1 MKGALVTN
9 RGRLLPSD
17 ALSCFFFFTAAGGYY
32 SLLTSR
38 MPAIKAGAGIGD
50 AEVGLALLCL
60 GAASVT
66 GLLFCGRLIRR
77 YTSARLLR
85 VSSAALFLL
94 LPLAG
99 LAPGKF
105 SLFAVF
111 AGLGLA
117 VAIFDVCMNTQ
128 AILLEAHSRSRLMGR
143 MQAGYSLGCILGAA
157 LGAAF
162 AWAGAGAFANFLF
175 FSLVCLACRAP
186 AGRHLQEDIPRRDA
200 ARRPRLPLFVYFCGF
215 MEICAFS
222 SEGVVGDW
230 GSIFLHSV
238 KGAPESTAAL
248 SFGAA
253 AAAMAL
259 VRLFTD
265 HLRERLGDAPL
276 LAAGGLLVAA
286 GFVVAI
292 AADSPAVCLA
302 GFFLAGAG
310 VAPAVPI
317 VMSRA
322 GSCPGVDPGAACS
335 AVSTIGY
342 GTLLFLPPLLGSVS
356 DSIGMEK
363 AFLIPIAFALL
374 LAAGS
379 LAFRK

>member
-38 MPAIKAGAGIGD
+38 MPAIKAGAGVGD

-60 GAASVT
+60 GAASIT

-77 YTSARLLR
+77 FTSARLLR
-85 VSSAALFLL
+85 VSSLALFLL

-99 LAPGKF
+99 LASGKLA
-105 SLFAVF
+105 LFAV
-111 AGLGLA
+111 
-117 VAIFDVCMNTQ
+117 FDVCMNTQ
-128 AILLEAHSRSRLMGR
+128 AILLEAHSRIRLMGR

-175 FSLVCLACRAP
+175 FSLVCLACRAV
-186 AGRHLQEDIPRRDA
+186 AGRHLQEDLQRKDS
-200 ARRPRLPLFVYFCGF
+200 ARRSRLPLFVYFCGF

-265 HLRERLGDAPL
+265 GLRVKLGDAPL

-292 AADSPAVCLA
+292 AADSPVVCLA

-356 DSIGMEK
+356 DSIGMGK

-374 LAAGS
+374 LTAGS
-379 LAFRK
+379 LVFRK